1 MNRNVL
7 KFIAAGAMAATAA
20 CGGGLPSFGADLGVQ
35 SGPMGEIRIPYT
47 SLISYFGYIEPGAA
61 PDEVVDGKKMY
72 YLYLWVPI
80 VAPEIGVRMISPV
93 AGMAE
98 PTEKDFVMAAYK
110 EKGTTDTTNFFD
122 TWIRLERCMDII
134 NPEDLE
140 KPCAQWSRWEDND
153 DSGEMP
159 ANPAGNKYNS
169 LMRHTSSTDDPL
181 KALVR
186 GLYRI
191 GFTTYKVGEVQGS
204 FLAQVGA
211 PIDLPG
217 TFIARTPADIVA
229 AMKAAAAAEAAGG
242 AAPAEGG
249 GGGEAAPAN

>member
-1 MNRNVL
+1 MNRNVTRST
-7 KFIAAGAMAATAA
+7 KIIAAVGAMALSAA

-35 SGPMGEIRIPYT
+35 SGPMGEIRVPYT
-47 SLISYFGYIEPGAA
+47 SVISYFGYVEPGAA
-61 PDEVVDGKKMY
+61 GDEVVDGKKMF

-93 AGMAE
+93 ANLATPAE
-98 PTEKDFVMAAYK
+98 ADFVDAAFK
-110 EKGTTDTTNFFD
+110 EKGATDTTNYFD
-122 TWIRLERCMDII
+122 TWVRLERCVDII
-134 NPEDLE
+134 NPEDIE
-140 KPCAQWSRWEDND
+140 KPCGSWARFGDND
-153 DSGEMP
+153 DTGELPAQPSGS
-159 ANPAGNKYNS
+159 KYNS
-169 LMRHTSSTDDPL
+169 LMRHTSDVNDPL

-217 TFIARTPADIVA
+217 TVIARNPAAVVA
-229 AMKAAAAAEAAGG
+229 AIKALEAPA
-242 AAPAEGG
+242 AAPAE